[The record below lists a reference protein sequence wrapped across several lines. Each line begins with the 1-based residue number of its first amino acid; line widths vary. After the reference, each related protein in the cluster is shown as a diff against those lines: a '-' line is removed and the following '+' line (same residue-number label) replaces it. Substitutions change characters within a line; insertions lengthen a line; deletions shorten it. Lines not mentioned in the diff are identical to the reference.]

1 MIELHVRLEII
12 EGKGPDLE
20 AVYRGDFLPV
30 ISRREGFR
38 QVRLLRKRDAPG
50 EYELD
55 IAFSSEAL
63 RLKWVDSPEHAAV
76 WPRIAGLCQRFSGTG
91 FDACAPEI

>member
-1 MIELHVRLEII
+1 MIELHVRLEIM
-12 EGKGPDLE
+12 EGRGPELE
-20 AVYRGDFLPV
+20 AVYLKEFLPA

-55 IAFSSEAL
+55 IVFSSEAL

-76 WPRIAGLCQRFSGTG
+76 WPRISGLCRRFAGTG
-91 FDACAPEI
+91 FDACPPEI